1 MKKTVSRCARC
12 ILALSLTAMLLFSG
26 CTLPT
31 LPHEWQKYLDFKFTD
46 YIQMKDGVLWGIP
59 CAYTRVSSDYGY
71 RYHPITG
78 KWSGHKGMDLAAPE
92 GTPIYASRSGVVV
105 YADWDTV
112 ESGGGLYVSIDH
124 QDGYKTQYMHMKEL
138 VVEKGQEV
146 EMGQL
151 IGYVGKTGT
160 ATGFHLHFVIR
171 IWKEETKSWGWAN
184 PNDYIDFY

>member
-1 MKKTVSRCARC
+1 MKKYVSRCARC
-12 ILALSLTAMLLFSG
+12 ILALSLTAVLLFTG

-59 CAYTRVSSDYGY
+59 CAYTRVSSDYGN
-71 RYHPITG
+71 RVHPVTG
-78 KWSGHKGMDLAAPE
+78 KWKLHKGIDLAAPE
-92 GTPIYASRSGVVV
+92 GTPIYASRTGVVY
-105 YADWDTV
+105 YAGWDTT
-112 ESGGGLYVSIDH
+112 GGGNIVTIDH
-124 QDGYKTQYMHMKEL
+124 QDGYRTQYMHMKEF

-160 ATGFHLHFVIR
+160 ATGFHLHFTIR
-171 IWKEETKSWGWAN
+171 KWNEETESWDWVN
-184 PNDYIDFY
+184 PNDYLDFH